1 MTGRAV
7 RVTRDVAILVM
18 AFMWGT
24 YEIGFGGARESVLIL
39 IGGMV
44 AAAAGMR
51 IDDAIRERRRDPV
64 D

>member
-1 MTGRAV
+1 VSGRTLRIARETV
-7 RVTRDVAILVM
+7 ILIL
-18 AFMWGT
+18 AGLWGT

-44 AAAAGMR
+44 AAAAGLR
-51 IDDAIRERRRDPV
+51 IDDAIREKRRDPV

>member
-1 MTGRAV
+1 MSGHALRI
-7 RVTRDVAILVM
+7 TRDTVILILAGV
-18 AFMWGT
+18 WGT

-51 IDDAIRERRRDPV
+51 IDDAIRERRREPV

>member
-1 MTGRAV
+1 MSGRTLRIARETV
-7 RVTRDVAILVM
+7 ILIL
-18 AFMWGT
+18 AGLWGT

-44 AAAAGMR
+44 AAAAGLR

>member
-1 MTGRAV
+1 M
-7 RVTRDVAILVM
+7 ILIL
-18 AFMWGT
+18 AGLWGT

-44 AAAAGMR
+44 AAAAGLR
-51 IDDAIRERRRDPV
+51 IDDAIREKRRDPV

>member
-1 MTGRAV
+1 MTNRAV
-7 RVTRDVAILVM
+7 RITRDMAIL
-18 AFMWGT
+18 ALAALWGT